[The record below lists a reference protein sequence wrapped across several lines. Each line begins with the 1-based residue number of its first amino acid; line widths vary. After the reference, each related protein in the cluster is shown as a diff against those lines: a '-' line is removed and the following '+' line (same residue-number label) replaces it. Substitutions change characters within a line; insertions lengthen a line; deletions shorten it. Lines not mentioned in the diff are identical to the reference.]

1 MGLISDSLESIAG
14 LPQPLVLAAAAA
26 FTFGETTI
34 GLGLVVPGE
43 VGLLVAASTVK
54 ALGTGIVMWAVVT
67 LAAVCGDSV
76 GYLVGRRFGGK
87 LRETRLIKRM
97 GQENWDKATALIR
110 RRGAWAVFFAR
121 WLPVVRSLTP
131 AAAGTAGLAYPKLLI
146 ASICGAAPWAALH
159 VTIAA
164 MAGEAAKQIESKLST
179 ASYFLLGGVV
189 LAGIVFVLV
198 RKSKA
203 KKAATVV
210 TPPEEEKQLEQAH

>member
-1 MGLISDSLESIAG
+1 MGLITDGLESIAG

-26 FTFGETTI
+26 FTFGETTV
-34 GLGLVVPGE
+34 GLGIFVPGE

-54 ALGTGIVMWAVVT
+54 SLGTGIVMWAVVT
-67 LAAVCGDSV
+67 LAAVAGDST
-76 GYLVGRRFGGK
+76 GYLIGRRFGGK
-87 LRETRLIKRM
+87 LRETRIIKKM
-97 GQENWDKATALIR
+97 GQDNWDKATALIR

-159 VTIAA
+159 VSIAA
-164 MAGEAAKQIESKLST
+164 MAGEAAKQIEDKLST
-179 ASYFLLGGVV
+179 AGFVVLGAVV
-189 LAGIVFVLV
+189 LAAAVFLLV

-203 KKAATVV
+203 KKAAAA
-210 TPPEEEKQLEQAH
+210 TPPEEEKQLEEAH